1 MFHTQ
6 KDQSHCI
13 LWLNWQHNVTIW
25 WGFSIKSNQHGTSV
39 FKPVE
44 SRDSI
49 GNKIRF
55 YTWWPPEH
63 YLVNVLLFS
72 TKLFKGQLNSKCS
85 NEIILS
91 SKIPTKLFLDFC
103 PEILCTSL
111 GAFWKLFGLLGTLLS
126 NIIIKEAYRK
136 PQKLPGSP

>member
-1 MFHTQ
+1 MFH
-6 KDQSHCI
+6 
-13 LWLNWQHNVTIW
+13 W
-25 WGFSIKSNQHGTSV
+25 
-39 FKPVE
+39 VE
-44 SRDSI
+44 SRDST

-55 YTWWPPEH
+55 HTWWPPEH

-126 NIIIKEAYRK
+126 NIIIKEAYKK
-136 PQKLPGSP
+136 PQKLPGSPQEGTKKFQGRNPEIILLVFWKKLLFHKDILKLTDL